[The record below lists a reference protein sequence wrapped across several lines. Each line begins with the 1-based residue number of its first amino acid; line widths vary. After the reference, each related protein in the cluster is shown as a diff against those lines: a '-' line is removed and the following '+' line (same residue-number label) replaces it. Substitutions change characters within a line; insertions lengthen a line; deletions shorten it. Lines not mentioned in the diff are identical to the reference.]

1 MVSVSYLMTEKAST
15 MATALEKSTSWNQFQ
30 GYMAG
35 AGCSQKELGA
45 VWHAYRAQEK
55 AKAEAEAEAEAEA
68 FLYAYKAQKEAEA
81 VAAAAAAAEAEAAWY
96 AYQAQKQAEAAAE
109 AAAEAEAE
117 AEVEKQTV
125 LYDAWSK
132 SDTWNQFRGNMAGAG
147 YSQQELGEIWRML
160 QEEHA

>member
-15 MATALEKSTSWNQFQ
+15 MATALEKSASWNQFQ

-35 AGCSQKELGA
+35 GGCSQKELGA
-45 VWHAYRAQEK
+45 VWRAYRAQEEAK
-55 AKAEAEAEAEAEA
+55 AEVQAEAEAEAV
-68 FLYAYKAQKEAEA
+68 LYAYKAQKEAEA
-81 VAAAAAAAEAEAAWY
+81 VAAAAAAAEAEAAWH
-96 AYQAQKQAEAAAE
+96 AYRAQKEAEAA
-109 AAAEAEAE
+109 AE

-147 YSQQELGEIWRML
+147 YSQQELGVIWRML

>member
-45 VWHAYRAQEK
+45 VWHAYRAQEE
-55 AKAEAEAEAEAEA
+55 AKAEAEAEA
-68 FLYAYKAQKEAEA
+68 FLYAYKAQT
-81 VAAAAAAAEAEAAWY
+81 
-96 AYQAQKQAEAAAE
+96 
-109 AAAEAEAE
+109 EAEAE

-160 QEEHA
+160 QE